1 MTALLAAVP
10 DGRGLEVLGAPLR
23 DFLFTAGKIAGILL
37 VSVLLL
43 AFAKRAIPR
52 AINRITDVGKEDDR
66 TELRSRTITGILLTT
81 VSVAVWI
88 FAILTILGTV
98 NVNIGPLL
106 AGAGVAGLA
115 IGFGAQQL
123 VKDVI
128 SGFFIIAEDQFGV
141 GDSITAGGVSGTVET
156 VSLRITRIRGDDGV
170 LHHVRN
176 GDMAVVS
183 NSSRGWA
190 TVTVDVPTDPGADV
204 AAAQTALTAA
214 LAGLAESG
222 RLDGDLLGPPTV
234 LGMTELRADALL
246 IRVTARTTPAG
257 KSVVLRAVLA
267 TSRAALADRGI
278 ALAPKPAAAPAPAQ

>member
-98 NVNIGPLL
+98 NVNIG
-106 AGAGVAGLA
+106 AGLA

-190 TVTVDVPTDPGADV
+190 TVTVDVPIDPGADV